1 MSNLNDIRMDES
13 IKPYLDEIAERLWS
27 GHAAVM
33 VGAGFSK
40 NAGDGFPNW
49 FQLGDLFYE
58 KVHGKAPSTEQRYLN
73 PLKLADEV
81 QAAFGRPALHQLLR
95 MNIPDNDYEPSPLH
109 VRLLELPWTD
119 VFTTNYDTLLER
131 ARASVGSQKYDVVVN
146 IEDIVHSQKPR
157 IVKLHG
163 SFPSEQPFI
172 ITEEDYRRYPRDYAP
187 FVNTVQQAL
196 LENTLCLIG
205 FSGDDPNFLQW
216 TGWIR
221 DNLGKE
227 TSAKVY
233 LVGVFSLSDAQKQ
246 LLKQRNI
253 VLVNLAN
260 FDGIG
265 RGDHDKALERFCG
278 YLLDRKSQ
286 DDWTDWPRGQASM
299 MPDRSKKGNDKNAQL
314 SAILA
319 GWRQARLSFPGWVVV
334 PEDRRKSLWTYTQS
348 WVNSV
353 SVGDELPTPLDLQF
367 AFELNWRLEKCL
379 CPIQDNLWPFFEQV
393 LQRYWPFAV
402 AQVPPAAELSEN
414 QLEHA
419 HLPWPETREMW
430 LHLSLS
436 MLRFYREEGLIEKWH
451 AAECTLRDL
460 YQHLSPQQLAF
471 LSYERALQALFA
483 LDLPRLKRL
492 LNEWPGN
499 HALPFWE
506 TKRAGLLA
514 EIGLLEEAE
523 RILTTALEAIRSK
536 LNLKPVKADYS
547 LVSQE
552 AYTMLLLW
560 YVKGS
565 ISLKAGN
572 WPGAG
577 EMQTQFRDRWNALKE
592 YKCDPWNELKL
603 FEMAMSHPYS
613 VTTEVCEKSEFDI
626 GRVTRTYRIGWEDSE
641 ALSAYAFLRFSEE
654 VGAPFRVGNMTVS
667 TKSAEGALPR
677 IRRTSS
683 HWAVVTMIRTGDAKT
698 AKHVFDRQALSRMEV
713 PHVDELIDQY
723 LQVLE
728 GAEADIQTCD
738 SFRTDNFGVLLAQL
752 IPEILSRLCCKCSSG
767 AKNRLLR
774 FLLELYTSDEKSKY
788 RGIRNLVGLLLTS
801 LSVKERYEI
810 IPTLLQF
817 PVLGDL
823 RGIAASELVNP
834 FHFLGTDKDAV
845 AGIPKLELD
854 ATKIDSLLENTS
866 SKSAGHR
873 RWASFVL
880 VQLYELGLLVGNQV
894 GRLGEALW
902 SQIDDMGLPT
912 NTDFLKFVFLSLP
925 HPERIDPA
933 SLVKEYIRNAPLP
946 IQKQS
951 PDEGVHV
958 SMGGEISMCAEL
970 AGSRATIQWTE
981 KESTEILTRLL
992 EWWDADRELLTGQL
1006 EAARF
1011 GPIREEFARRSWQL
1025 VEALAYGVAPVLSPA
1040 TDEATRR
1047 SLSRLLSELSDA
1059 GLPCLRAV
1067 AASLHLLPGTEAEL
1081 IARVED
1087 ALVSS
1092 EHERVVVD
1100 GLKAILVL
1108 LELESSAIS
1117 EENTTRLVRQVSLS
1131 IMYRYRTGLQSTLNT
1146 MTRVVKE
1153 HPDCFVDDTSR
1164 LTIRGLRALADDTDL
1179 VNGMANLSAEKKLEI
1194 RQASARLA
1202 YVLFVHY
1209 SAQGADIPET
1219 IEEWRAICQSEN
1231 EFAEIRNEWLV
1242 NPSK

>member
-1 MSNLNDIRMDES
+1 MNDIPVDES
-13 IKPYLDEIAERLWS
+13 IRPYLDEIAERLWS

-40 NAGDGFPNW
+40 NANPAFPDW
-49 FQLGDLFYE
+49 PRLGDIFYE
-58 KVHGKAPSTEQRYLN
+58 KVHGKAPSDKERYLN

-81 QAAFGRPALHQLLR
+81 QAAFGRSALEQLIRLH
-95 MNIPDNDYEPSPLH
+95 IPDKDYEPSPLH
-109 VRLLELPWTD
+109 VRLLELPWAD

-146 IEDIVHSQKPR
+146 TEDIVYSQKPR

-163 SFPSEQPFI
+163 SFPSERPFI
-172 ITEEDYRRYPRDYAP
+172 ITEDDYRQYPKKFAP

-205 FSGDDPNFLQW
+205 FSGGDPNFLQW

-221 DNLGKE
+221 DNLGKG
-227 TSAKVY
+227 TSPKIY
-233 LVGVFSLSDAQKQ
+233 LVGVLSLSSAQKK
-246 LLKQRNI
+246 LLEQRDI
-253 VLVNLAN
+253 VPVDLAECLGGACN
-260 FDGIG
+260 PNE
-265 RGDHDKALERFCG
+265 ALEWLCG
-278 YLLDRKSQ
+278 YLSERKDR
-286 DDWTDWPRGQASM
+286 DRTDWPRGQTRR
-299 MPDRSKKGNDKNAQL
+299 MPDRTTTAEDKNSQL
-314 SAILA
+314 SALLPE
-319 GWRQARLSFPGWVVV
+319 WSQARLSFPGWVVV
-334 PEDRRKSLWTYTQS
+334 PEDRRKSLWTYTQF
-348 WVNSV
+348 WANSV
-353 SVGDELPTPLDLQF
+353 SAGDELPVPLDLHF
-367 AFELNWRLEKCL
+367 AFELDWRLEKCL
-379 CPIQDNLWPFFEQV
+379 CPIQDNVWPFFEQV
-393 LQRYWPFAV
+393 LQRYWPFAD
-402 AQVPPAAELSEN
+402 AQVPPTAEVSEN

-419 HLPWPETREMW
+419 HLPWPEMRDMW

-436 MLRFYREEGLIEKWH
+436 MLRFYREEGLIEKWQ
-451 AAECTLRDL
+451 AAERTLRDL
-460 YQHLSPQQLAF
+460 SQHLSPQQLAF
-471 LSYERALQALFA
+471 VSYERALQALFV

-492 LNEWPGN
+492 LKAWPGN
-499 HALPFWE
+499 QALPFWE

-514 EIGLLEEAE
+514 EIGQLEEAE

-536 LNLKPVKADYS
+536 LNLKPVKTDYS

-565 ISLKAGN
+565 ISFKARN

-577 EMQTQFRDRWNALKE
+577 EMRTQFRDRWNALKE

-603 FEMAMSHPYS
+603 FEMALSHPYS
-613 VTTEVCEKSEFDI
+613 VKTEVTEKSEFDI

-654 VGAPFRVGNMTVS
+654 AGAPFRVGNMTVS

-677 IRRTSS
+677 ICRTSS

-728 GAEADIQTCD
+728 GAEADIQTGD
-738 SFRTDNFGVLLAQL
+738 GFRTDNFGVLLAQL

-774 FLLELYTSDEKSKY
+774 FLLSLYTSDQRSKY
-788 RGIRNLVGLLLTS
+788 RGIRNLVRLLLTS

-823 RGIAASELVNP
+823 PGIAATELVNP
-834 FHFLGTDKDAV
+834 FHFLDIDKDAV

-866 SKSAGHR
+866 KGSTGNR
-873 RWASFVL
+873 RWAAFVL
-880 VQLYELGLLVGNQV
+880 EQLYELGLLAGDQ
-894 GRLGEALW
+894 GSRFGEALW
-902 SQIDDMGLPT
+902 SRTDDLGLPRD
-912 NTDFLKFVFLSLP
+912 TDFYKSEYLNLP
-925 HPERIDPA
+925 HPEKVDPVP
-933 SLVKEYIRNAPLP
+933 LLKEYIRNAPLP

-981 KESTEILTRLL
+981 KEITEILTRLL
-992 EWWDADRELLTGQL
+992 EWWDADKEWLTGKRKASRFGL
-1006 EAARF
+1006 VREAFAAR
-1011 GPIREEFARRSWQL
+1011 AVQL
-1025 VEALAYGVAPVLSPA
+1025 VNALAYGVAPALSPA
-1040 TDEATRR
+1040 IDEATRNT
-1047 SLSRLLSELSDA
+1047 LSRLLSELDNA
-1059 GLPCLRAV
+1059 GLPSLRA
-1067 AASLHLLPGTEAEL
+1067 AAACLDLFPDTEQGV
-1081 IARVED
+1081 ITRIED
-1087 ALVSS
+1087 ALVSND
-1092 EHERVVVD
+1092 HERVVD
-1100 GLKAILVL
+1100 ALEAILGL
-1108 LELESSAIS
+1108 LKPDGSSIGQ
-1117 EENTTRLVRQVSLS
+1117 ENMAALLRHVSRS
-1131 IMYRYRTGLQSTLNT
+1131 VMYRHIVGLRSALNT
-1146 MTRVVKE
+1146 MSRVVGKHPE
-1153 HPDCFVDDTSR
+1153 HFAADTEE
-1164 LTIRGLRALADDTDL
+1164 LTIRGLHALADDTDPAA
-1179 VNGMANLSAEKKLEI
+1179 GMANLPFPEKLEI
-1194 RQASARLA
+1194 RQAAAHLA

-1209 SAQGADIPET
+1209 DRQGTAIPES
-1219 IEEWRAICQSEN
+1219 IEVWRAICQSEN
-1231 EFAEIRNEWLV
+1231 EFAEIRNEWLA
-1242 NPSK
+1242 NP